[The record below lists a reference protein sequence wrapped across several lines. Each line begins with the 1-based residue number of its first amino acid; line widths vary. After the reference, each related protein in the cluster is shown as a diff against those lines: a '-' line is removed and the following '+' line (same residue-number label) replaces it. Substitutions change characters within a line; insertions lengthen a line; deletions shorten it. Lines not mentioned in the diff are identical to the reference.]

1 MTDID
6 TIRRVAPADLGPA
19 RDLAHRAVQLT
30 SKAARANLAAA
41 DDDSHANLGWDAG
54 RGAFT
59 SQPIAG
65 PNGALIA
72 AVSIADL
79 SLRLIDDGR
88 ETAICALD
96 GGTDTDAATWLDG
109 QLRDRGL
116 QPTAEIALPYELPAA
131 VAAVDRYD
139 IGGQADD
146 LAALAAWYA
155 LAYDGLAG
163 FAGRIGNLQPG
174 PSPVRCWPHH
184 FDIATYVGLETGD
197 AETARGVGVGMT
209 PGDDSYD
216 EPYFYINAWPHL
228 SADGLP
234 AAPSPAHWHTQGF
247 VGIIATAGEVLTMDD
262 PAAGLGPF
270 LDAAYEQSR
279 RLLGL

>member
-6 TIRRVAPADLGPA
+6 IIRRVAAADLGPA
-19 RDLAHRAVQLT
+19 RDLAHRAVQLI
-30 SKAARANLAAA
+30 SKAVRANLAAA
-41 DDDSHANLGWDAG
+41 DDDSHANLGWDAE

-59 SQPIAG
+59 AHPLAG
-65 PNGALIA
+65 RNGALVA
-72 AVSIADL
+72 AVSVADL
-79 SLRLIDDGR
+79 SLRLIDDGHEMAR
-88 ETAICALD
+88 YALAGRAD
-96 GGTDTDAATWLDG
+96 EEAVAWLDG

-116 QPTAEIALPYELPAA
+116 QPAAGVTLPYDLPGT

-139 IGGQADD
+139 SDGRSDD

-155 LAYDGLAG
+155 LAHEGLAG
-163 FAGRIGNLQPG
+163 FAGRIGDVTLG

-184 FDIATYVGLETGD
+184 FDIATYVGLEAGD

-228 SADGLP
+228 GADDLP
-234 AAPSPAHWHTQGF
+234 PAPSPAHWHTQGF
-247 VGIIATAGEVLTMDD
+247 VGIIATAGEMLAMRDI
-262 PAAGLGPF
+262 AADLGPF
-270 LDAAYEQSR
+270 LDAAFDQSR